1 MILKYT
7 TPLIAVLITSFI
19 SMLKNDIEETGSS
32 LHVEKCGNFEVTGK
46 GDNPN
51 WNKVDWIAMNPLDN
65 SKDAYLTKFKILY
78 SSKGIYVLA
87 FCEDKLISTQYTQ
100 DQGDIW
106 EGDVFEVFLQTDPA
120 NPLYFEYEIN
130 PLNTELAILVPNNN
144 GDFFGWSPW
153 HYEGERKVTKAVQ
166 IDGGKAAIGEKVR
179 SWTAEMFFPFALFK
193 GLKNAPPQSGT
204 IWKGNFYRM
213 DYDGGARKSWGW
225 QPVEINF
232 HEYKKYGD
240 IIFE

>member
-1 MILKYT
+1 MIFKFT
-7 TPLIAVLITSFI
+7 TPLVVILITSFI
-19 SMLKNDIEETGSS
+19 SMLKSDINKTGSA
-32 LHVEKCGNFEVTGK
+32 LNVEKSEDFEVNGK

-51 WNKVDWIAMNPLDN
+51 WKKVDWITMNPLDK
-65 SKDAYLTKFKILY
+65 SKDAFQTQFKILY
-78 SSKGIYVLA
+78 SRTGMYVLA
-87 FCEDKLISTQYTQ
+87 YCEDTLISTEYTQ

-106 EGDVFEVFLQTDPA
+106 EGDVFEVFLQTDPE

-153 HYEGERKVTKAVQ
+153 HYEGERKVVKAVHVE
-166 IDGGKAAIGEKVR
+166 GGKAAPGEKVR

-193 GLKNAPPQSGT
+193 GLKNIPPKAGT
-204 IWKGNFYRM
+204 TWKGNFYRM
-213 DYDGGARKSWGW
+213 DYDKGVRKSWSW

-232 HEYKKYGD
+232 HEYKKYGTLN
-240 IIFE
+240 FK